1 METNPYARIRNK
13 RPEAAVKFL
22 PTLPETRA
30 KPSWLQ
36 AKPAFKELSPVRPGT
51 QVSTLDTG
59 YKNLYYTG
67 FKTCY
72 TGYKNIFYSHDFI
85 QARKFGFV
93 SFLDSMKFG
102 TPHKYNKNYHFR
114 HTKFMR

>member
-1 METNPYARIRNK
+1 MEANPYARIRNK

-72 TGYKNIFYSHDFI
+72 TGYRNYIIPVIRTYSIPMTSSRPVNLDL
-85 QARKFGFV
+85 
-93 SFLDSMKFG
+93 FLF
-102 TPHKYNKNYHFR
+102 
-114 HTKFMR
+114 